1 MTDQP
6 DAEDGSERPETQPD
20 TEPDTDLA
28 ADLATQDPTP
38 AIAVLAE
45 GLRPMLD
52 LATSATGGLGLPEP
66 AVLADDVCSLPPE
79 ERFRE
84 SASRYANRFGMG
96 GLTDPDSLDALAADL
111 PLTDPVQ
118 TGVRTVVRNAGRW
131 QGQLLAQL
139 LAEPD
144 DPGPYLALV
153 MLLERLERTALAVQT
168 RQEGGAGAEGSA
180 RADDDETLPHLLSTE
195 LAILARLVRLVT
207 DEDATV
213 DDEVYLDAALAS
225 YHLEAATG
233 TAPEADPR
241 EKSADE
247 RRRIVHLQG
256 AMLAV
261 DTLDLP
267 ADQVA
272 ELTGVDPS
280 LVLAAVGRRD
290 ESHRDDS

>member
-1 MTDQP
+1 MTDQH
-6 DAEDGSERPETQPD
+6 DAEDGSGSPDTQPD
-20 TEPDTDLA
+20 TEQDTDLA
-28 ADLATQDPTP
+28 TDLAIQEPTP

-45 GLRPMLD
+45 GLRSMLD
-52 LATSATGGLGLPEP
+52 LATSATGSLGLPEP
-66 AVLADDVCSLPPE
+66 AVLADDVCSLSPE

-111 PLTDPVQ
+111 PITDPVQ

-153 MLLERLERTALAVQT
+153 VLLERLERTALAVQK
-168 RQEGGAGAEGSA
+168 RQEGGAGA
-180 RADDDETLPHLLSTE
+180 DDAETLPHLLSVE

-207 DEDATV
+207 EEDATI
-213 DDEVYLDAALAS
+213 DDRVYLDAALAS

-233 TAPEADPR
+233 TAPEADPQ
-241 EKSADE
+241 EKSADD

-280 LVLAAVGRRD
+280 LVLAAVG
-290 ESHRDDS
+290 HRDDS